1 MDELTVHVNPNPRSR
16 VDIPFLLNVQS
27 DLLSALAT
35 CVVVPLY
42 RGGAAPAPLMGRL
55 TPLLTFQGEPHVAMV
70 PELAGIARRDLG
82 AQVGDLAA
90 QRPEIIAA
98 LDLLFTGI

>member
-1 MDELTVHVNPNPRSR
+1 MGELTVHVNPNARSR
-16 VDIPFLLNVQS
+16 AAVPFLLNVQS
-27 DLLSALAT
+27 DLLSSLAT

-42 RGGAAPAPLMGRL
+42 RQGAAPASLMGRL
-55 TPLLTFQGEPHVAMV
+55 TPLLTFQGEPHVAVV

-82 AQVGDLAA
+82 VQVGDLAA
-90 QRPEIIAA
+90 QRPSIIAA